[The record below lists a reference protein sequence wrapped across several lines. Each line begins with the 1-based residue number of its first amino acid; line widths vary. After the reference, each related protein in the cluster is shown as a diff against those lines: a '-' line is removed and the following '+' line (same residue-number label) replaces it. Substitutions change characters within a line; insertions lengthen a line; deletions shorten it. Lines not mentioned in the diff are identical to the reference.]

1 MQGYLKK
8 KSPKSPKTHG
18 HTVVDIWQKRY
29 FVLSDHQLKYY
40 KTEKDA
46 ASSSAEPLKMIALV
60 NVQCAA
66 PNPKHTDMF
75 LIDLGADRK
84 VKLQAASEA
93 DRDAWV
99 AALEQSKVEA
109 WSKQDAQEKAGS
121 PAQAVP
127 SQPTAASSTPETPA
141 APRAEAQPATPS
153 TGTEQEGVRSDLL
166 AGGASKP
173 QCCIIA

>member
-75 LIDLGADRK
+75 LIDLGHALDRPQTH
-84 VKLQAASEA
+84 VC
-93 DRDAWV
+93 
-99 AALEQSKVEA
+99 
-109 WSKQDAQEKAGS
+109 
-121 PAQAVP
+121 
-127 SQPTAASSTPETPA
+127 STSHA
-141 APRAEAQPATPS
+141 CLF
-153 TGTEQEGVRSDLL
+153 DL
-166 AGGASKP
+166 
-173 QCCIIA
+173 